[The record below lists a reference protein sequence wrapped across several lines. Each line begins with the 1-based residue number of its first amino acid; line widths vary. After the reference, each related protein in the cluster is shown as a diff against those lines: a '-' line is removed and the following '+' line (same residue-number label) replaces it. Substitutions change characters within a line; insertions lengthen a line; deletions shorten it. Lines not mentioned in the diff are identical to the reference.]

1 MKILIIGKGGREHA
15 IAWKIKQSPLV
26 SEIFIAPGN
35 DGMKAQFN
43 CIPIGESHT
52 DQLLEFALK
61 NKVDLT
67 IVGPEA
73 VLMNGLV
80 DQFQQHGLTLFSPIK
95 GAAMVEG
102 SKDFAKRLMQK
113 YGIPTAQYATFS
125 DYDEAKAYLD
135 RVGAPIVIKYDGIAA
150 GKGVVVASTIEVAE
164 QALKEMLLDRK
175 FGDGEVII
183 EQFLEGPE
191 FSLMALVHGEKVVPL
206 VVAQDHKRA
215 YDGDQGPNT
224 GGMGAYTP
232 VPLISESVVQDAVEK
247 IMKPMAQAMVQEG
260 IPFTGVLYGGLILTS
275 SGPQVIEF
283 NARFGDPET
292 EVILPKMKSDLVEI
306 ILELLKGRTP
316 EIEWD
321 SRFYLGVVLASK
333 GYPGSFT
340 KGEKI
345 QGLEKV
351 TNPLFHMGTE
361 FKDGK
366 WCNSGGRVLLIVGKG
381 ETIETAQQ
389 DAYRGV
395 AQINAP
401 SLFYR
406 TDIGYQA
413 MKT

>member
-15 IAWKIKQSPLV
+15 IAWKIKQSRLV

-43 CIPIGESHT
+43 CVPIGESHT

-73 VLMNGLV
+73 VLMNALV
-80 DQFQQHGLTLFSPIK
+80 DQFQQHGLTLFSPTK

-113 YGIPTAQYATFS
+113 YGIPTAQYSTFS

-150 GKGVVVASTIEVAE
+150 GKGVVVAPTIDVAE

-247 IMKPMAQAMVQEG
+247 IMKPMAHAMVQEG

-306 ILELLKGRTP
+306 ILELLNGKTP

-340 KGEKI
+340 KGEEI

-366 WCNSGGRVLLIVGKG
+366 WYNSGGRVLLIVGRG
-381 ETIETAQQ
+381 ETIEAAQQ
-389 DAYRGV
+389 DAYQGV

-401 SLFYR
+401 NLFHR

>member
-283 NARFGDPET
+283 NAQ
-292 EVILPKMKSDLVEI
+292 I
-306 ILELLKGRTP
+306 GRAH
-316 EIEWD
+316 
-321 SRFYLGVVLASK
+321 V
-333 GYPGSFT
+333 
-340 KGEKI
+340 
-345 QGLEKV
+345 
-351 TNPLFHMGTE
+351 
-361 FKDGK
+361 
-366 WCNSGGRVLLIVGKG
+366 
-381 ETIETAQQ
+381 
-389 DAYRGV
+389 
-395 AQINAP
+395 
-401 SLFYR
+401 
-406 TDIGYQA
+406 
-413 MKT
+413 